1 MAKIEK
7 IFICSNCWEKYSKWK
22 SMCSNCEEFWTI
34 EEQNEIKKES
44 VKIDSESIKKFSLEE
59 KRYSLNNEE
68 LNKLFGWNEE
78 NGYGIYEWSALIF
91 TWEPG
96 NWKSTLFLQISNQL
110 IKKYKDIKISY
121 FSWEEN
127 ENQIYSR
134 AKRLWLEDMIS
145 WNFFMKFTWNL
156 EEIKEMIDKDKPN
169 LIFIDSV
176 QTLYSNEINWSAW
189 NKTQIEYCTEELVT
203 HCKRNHITLI
213 CSWQVVK
220 SWVIAWP
227 KTLEHLLD
235 ATIYIKKEE
244 FNWKELR
251 FFKSEKNRFWPTD
264 VVVTAEMTEK
274 WLEII
279 TQKEA
284 TNIFME
290 EANIQDSDYWYIFSM
305 IFEWRSP
312 FLVEVQ
318 CMTSQV
324 ISWFPFRRSIWYD
337 LDRLNW
343 VLMVLE
349 KFWEVL
355 SWTNVAIN
363 VSWKSSYKDSEWLD
377 LAVALAIISA
387 KYKKS
392 LWKSIAY
399 WEIWFRWEIKW
410 AKYSQIIE
418 KQSKESWFEKEFN
431 SKKFN
436 HLSKLLNELNFE
448 WNH

>member
-1 MAKIEK
+1 MAKKNI
-7 IFICSNCWEKYSKWK
+7 IFRCSNCWCEYSKWK
-22 SMCSNCEEFWTI
+22 SMCDECQEFSTI
-34 EEQNEIKKES
+34 EEASEEAKTS
-44 VKIDSESIKKFSLEE
+44 VKITKENVETFSLEE
-59 KRYSLNNEE
+59 KRYHLESDE

-78 NGYGIYEWSALIF
+78 NWYWIYEWSALIF
-91 TWEPG
+91 TWEPWNG
-96 NWKSTLFLQISNQL
+96 KSTLFLQISDQL
-110 IKKYKDIKISY
+110 INKYNDLKISY

-134 AKRLWLEDMIS
+134 AKRLWLEKMIE

-156 EEIKEMIDKDKPN
+156 EEIQEMMKKDKPN
-169 LIFIDSV
+169 VVFIDSV
-176 QTLYSNEINWSAW
+176 QTLFSDNINWSAW
-189 NKTQIEYCTEELVT
+189 NKAQIEYCTEELVSF
-203 HCKRNHITLI
+203 CKKNKITLI

-244 FNWKELR
+244 FNWKEIR

-274 WLEII
+274 GLEII
-279 TQKEA
+279 SQKDA

-318 CMTSQV
+318 CITSQV
-324 ISWFPFRRSIWYD
+324 ISWFPFRRSVWYD

-343 VLMVLE
+343 VLMILE

-363 VSWKSSYKDSEWLD
+363 VSGKSNTKDSEWLD

-392 LWKSIAY
+392 LGKSIAY
-399 WEIWFRWEIKW
+399 WEVWFRWEIKW
-410 AKYSQIIE
+410 VKYSKLIE
-418 KQSKESWFEKEFN
+418 KQVKESWFDNEYN
-431 SKKFN
+431 SKRFN
-436 HLSKLLNELNFE
+436 HIKALLEQIKFKNS
-448 WNH
+448 